1 MNAAAAGGAD
11 GTGTAGPGGSALWA
25 PPPARV
31 ASSNIRHF
39 LRWLRAQ
46 HGVEAHG
53 FAGLHRWSVDHAGE
67 FWAAVWDYCEVV
79 GDRGERL
86 VEAPHPDRCPDP
98 GERLRRTRF
107 LPDARLNVAEN
118 LLGPPSEDTAIIFR
132 SEDGEAV
139 QLTRADLHDMT
150 GRVQQFLIDAGVGP
164 GDRVAAWMPNRPEA
178 YAIMLATAG
187 LGAVFSS
194 TSPDFGVGGVLDRFS
209 QISPTVLFACADY
222 PYNGRRHDCL
232 DRLGAIS
239 AGLPTLRRTVR
250 VEPGWLDGYGAGFGS
265 EPTPVV
271 FRALP
276 FDHPWYVLY
285 SSGTTGP
292 PKCIV
297 HRAGGLLLK
306 HLSEHRLH
314 CDVRPGDRVFYF
326 TTTGWMM
333 WNWLVSTLAC
343 GATAVLYDGAPA
355 HPTADRLF
363 DLVDETQITLFGT
376 SAKFIDACSNAGI
389 RPAATHS
396 LSSLRT
402 ITSTGS
408 TLTAEGFDWV
418 YGNVKADVHLASI
431 SGGTDLCGCLVAGD
445 PTSPVHRGEIQRPGL
460 GMDIDV
466 ADEAG
471 QSLPPGVE
479 GELVCRNA
487 FPSLPLRFWDDP
499 GDARYRAA
507 YFERMPGVWHHGDFA
522 SSTAAGGF
530 VISGRSDA
538 TLNPGGVRIG
548 TAEIYRRVDTLAEVE
563 ESIVVGQPW
572 GADTRI
578 VLFVRMAAGC
588 ELTDE
593 LRDVIRRRIRT
604 DVSPR
609 HVPSVIAAVN
619 DIPRTRSGKM
629 TETAVRNVVCGR
641 PVPNTSAMANPEAL
655 EHFRNRPELA

>member
-1 MNAAAAGGAD
+1 MAGTVLWTPSQERAAN
-11 GTGTAGPGGSALWA
+11 
-25 PPPARV
+25 
-31 ASSNIRHF
+31 SNLDAFR
-39 LRWLRAQ
+39 RWLREQ
-46 HGVEAHG
+46 RGVETG
-53 FAGLHRWSVDHAGE
+53 DFVGLHRWSVQHSAE
-67 FWAAVWDYCEVV
+67 FWAAIWDFCGVR
-79 GDRGERL
+79 GHRGERL
-86 VEAPHPDRCPDP
+86 VEIPDQGQDL
-98 GERLRRTRF
+98 GERMRRTRF

-118 LLGPPSEDTAIIFR
+118 LLGLPSDATALMFR
-132 SEDGEAV
+132 SEDGEAME
-139 QLTRADLHDMT
+139 LTRSELHDMT
-150 GRVQQFLIDAGVGP
+150 GRVQQLLIDAGVGP
-164 GDRVAAWMPNRPEA
+164 GDRVAAWMPNRPET
-178 YAIMLATAG
+178 YAVMLAAAG

-209 QISPTVLFACADY
+209 QIAPTVLFACADY
-222 PYNGRRHDCL
+222 PYNGRRHDCTGRL
-232 DRLGAIS
+232 DAIA
-239 AGLPTLRRTVR
+239 AGLPSLNRTVM
-250 VEPGWLDGYGAGFGS
+250 VEPGWLDGYGAGFGAA
-265 EPTPVV
+265 PTPAV
-271 FRALP
+271 FRELP

-306 HLSEHRLH
+306 HLVEHRLH

-333 WNWLVSTLAC
+333 WNWLASALASD
-343 GATAVLYDGAPA
+343 AAAVLYDGAPV
-355 HPTADRLF
+355 HPGAERLF

-389 RPAATHS
+389 SPAATHD

-418 YGNVKADVHLASI
+418 YANVKTDVHLASI

-445 PTSPVHRGEIQRPGL
+445 PTSPVRRGEIQRPGL
-460 GMDIDV
+460 GMDMDV
-466 ADEAG
+466 VDSEGRPRPAG
-471 QSLPPGVE
+471 TE
-479 GELVCRNA
+479 GEMVCRRA
-487 FPSLPLRFWDDP
+487 FPSMPLRFWDDP

-507 YFERMPGVWHHGDFA
+507 YFERIPGMWHHGDFA
-522 SSTAAGGF
+522 SATASGGY

-548 TAEIYRRVDTLAEVE
+548 TAEIYRRVDTLPEVD

-572 GADTRI
+572 GGDTRI
-578 VLFVRMAAGC
+578 VLFVKMAAGH

-593 LRDVIRRRIRT
+593 LRDAIRRRIRT

-609 HVPSVIAAVN
+609 HVPAVIAAVA

-629 TETAVRNVVCGR
+629 TETAVRDVICGR
-641 PVPNTSAMANPEAL
+641 PVGNTAALANPEAL
-655 EHFRNRPELA
+655 DHFRDRPELA